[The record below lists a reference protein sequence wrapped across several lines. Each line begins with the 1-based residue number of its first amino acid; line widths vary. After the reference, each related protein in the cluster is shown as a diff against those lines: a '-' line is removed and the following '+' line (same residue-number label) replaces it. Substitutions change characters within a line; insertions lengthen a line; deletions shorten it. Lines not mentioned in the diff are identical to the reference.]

1 MEPGPQRA
9 HQSAAMVVT
18 PVTAVGTAS
27 AVLALS
33 KAAWKLGSSLA
44 KLDQDTNVVDSTV
57 KNLVGEVKSFGNEC
71 DLVYAELE
79 EVVSKSE
86 TGSSLPSDIDG
97 RMLNCLLTQV
107 EETSRTMQELELFV
121 KSVGGEESIFIGQ
134 AQRQRKLD
142 KSKDQ
147 IATIRTQLS
156 RHTDNL
162 CTTLLL
168 INT

>member
-1 MEPGPQRA
+1 
-9 HQSAAMVVT
+9 MVVT
-18 PVTAVGTAS
+18 PFTAVGIAS

-33 KAAWKLGSSLA
+33 KAAWKLGSSLS
-44 KLDQDTNVVDSTV
+44 KLDQDTRIVDTTI
-57 KNLVGEVKSFGNEC
+57 KNLAGEVKSLGNIC

-86 TGSSLPSDIDG
+86 KGSPPPYDVDG
-97 RMLNCLLTQV
+97 RMRDCLATQV
-107 EETSRTMQELELFV
+107 EEISRTMQELEHFV
-121 KSVGGEESIFIGQ
+121 KSFRGEESNFIGH
-134 AQRQRKLD
+134 AQRQRNLD

-147 IATIRTQLS
+147 IASITTEVY

-162 CTTLLL
+162 HITLLL

>member
-1 MEPGPQRA
+1 
-9 HQSAAMVVT
+9 MVVT
-18 PVTAVGTAS
+18 PVTAVSTAS

-33 KAAWKLGSSLA
+33 KAAWKLGSSLS
-44 KLDQDTNVVDSTV
+44 KFDQDTKIVDTTV
-57 KNLVGEVKSFGNEC
+57 KNLVGEVKSLGNEC

-86 TGSSLPSDIDG
+86 TGSPVPCDIDG
-97 RMLNCLLTQV
+97 RMLNCLVTQV
-107 EETSRTMQELELFV
+107 EETGQTMQELELFV
-121 KSVGGEESIFIGQ
+121 KSVRGEESSFIGQ
-134 AQRQRKLD
+134 AHCQRKLD

-147 IATIRTQLS
+147 IASIRTRLC

-162 CTTLLL
+162 HTTLLL

>member
-1 MEPGPQRA
+1 MVFP
-9 HQSAAMVVT
+9 SLTAA
-18 PVTAVGTAS
+18 GIAS

-33 KAAWKLGSSLA
+33 KAAWKLGSSLS
-44 KLDQDTNVVDSTV
+44 KLDQDTKIVDTTV
-57 KNLVGEVKSFGNEC
+57 KNLAGEVKSLGNEC

-79 EVVSKSE
+79 EIGSKIE
-86 TGSSLPSDIDG
+86 TGSPLPGDVDG
-97 RMLNCLLTQV
+97 KIWICLITQV
-107 EETSRTMQELELFV
+107 EEASGTMQELELFV
-121 KSVGGEESIFIGQ
+121 KSVRGEESSFLGQ

-147 IATIRTQLS
+147 IACIRTKVC

-162 CTTLLL
+162 GSTLLL